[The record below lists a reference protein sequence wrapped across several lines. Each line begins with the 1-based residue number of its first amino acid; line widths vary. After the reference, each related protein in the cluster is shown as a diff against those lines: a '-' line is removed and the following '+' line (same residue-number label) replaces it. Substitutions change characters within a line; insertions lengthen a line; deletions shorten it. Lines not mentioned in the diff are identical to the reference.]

1 MTWGEQ
7 KKLVG
12 FDFSDCLIQPIPV
25 QNFESTGPALQNAVS
40 WTLEVISDCMYEIFK
55 MLWYDKHINFCAIDH
70 KSIM

>member
-12 FDFSDCLIQPIPV
+12 FDFSDCLIQLIPV

-40 WTLEVISDCMYEIFK
+40 WALEVISDCMYEIFK
-55 MLWYDKHINFCAIDH
+55 II
-70 KSIM
+70 